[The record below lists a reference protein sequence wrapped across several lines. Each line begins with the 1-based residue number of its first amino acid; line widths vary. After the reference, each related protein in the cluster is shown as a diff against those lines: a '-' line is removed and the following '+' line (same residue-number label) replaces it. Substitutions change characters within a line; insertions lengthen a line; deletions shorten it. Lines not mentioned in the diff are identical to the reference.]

1 MARER
6 QDREDDEPEHFWRD
20 LAKDAI
26 IAGAIVALFLGGLY
40 VYSGVW
46 PPLVVVESSS
56 MSHSD
61 AESKLGVI
69 DTGDMVFQQTVSG
82 RAAVVTYIEGRV
94 TGYAT
99 YGDYGDVII
108 FRRATSATPI
118 IHRAI
123 MYIELHPD
131 GTANVPDLLQLP
143 FGEWSARNR
152 TASTRVP
159 ENLTSVT
166 IHHMGFEQNINM
178 TFSFGGFGLTQR
190 SGFVTMGDHNSW
202 SECQGTVSDCR
213 VGYDSIGTIPRLQD
227 IQGRARG
234 ELPWIGLIK
243 LTLQPTDTCC
253 PRGWGTTGADGA
265 PKNSWDSLLVTLVFL
280 AALPFLLEYASRGWT
295 RFVSPRLPEIRWP
308 WGRSRAA
315 KPGPEFLDDPAEDDG
330 MPPRGGLSGP

>member
-56 MSHSD
+56 MSHND

-94 TGYAT
+94 TRYAT

-108 FRRATSATPI
+108 FRRGTSATPI
-118 IHRAI
+118 IHPAI
-123 MYIELHPD
+123 MYIELQPD
-131 GTANVPDLLQLP
+131 RTANVPDLLSLP

-159 ENLTSVT
+159 ENLASVT

-178 TFSFGGFGLTQR
+178 TFSFGGVGLTER
-190 SGFVTMGDHNSW
+190 SGLVEM
-202 SECQGTVSDCR
+202 
-213 VGYDSIGTIPRLQD
+213 
-227 IQGRARG
+227 G
-234 ELPWIGLIK
+234 ELK
-243 LTLQPTDTCC
+243 LWGEC
-253 PRGWGTTGADGA
+253 PGAGVGF
-265 PKNSWDSLLVTLVFL
+265 PVGV
-280 AALPFLLEYASRGWT
+280 
-295 RFVSPRLPEIRWP
+295 EIRQT
-308 WGRSRAA
+308 
-315 KPGPEFLDDPAEDDG
+315 
-330 MPPRGGLSGP
+330 

>member
-1 MARER
+1 MARQR
-6 QDREDDEPEHFWRD
+6 KDREDDEPEHFWRD

-26 IAGAIVALFLGGLY
+26 IAGVIVAVFLGGLY
-40 VYSGVW
+40 VYAGVW

-61 AESKLGVI
+61 AASKLGVI
-69 DTGDMVFQQTVSG
+69 DTGDMVFQQSVSG
-82 RAAVVTYIEGRV
+82 RSAVVTYIEGRV

-123 MYIELHPD
+123 MYIELHPN
-131 GTANVPDLLQLP
+131 GTANVPDLASLP
-143 FGEWSARNR
+143 ATEWTGRNG
-152 TASTRVP
+152 TGSTQVP
-159 ENLTSVT
+159 ENLKSVT

-178 TFSFGGFGLTQR
+178 TFSFDVPSPTQR

-202 SECQGTVSDCR
+202 SECQGMLSDCR
-213 VGYDSIGTIPRLQD
+213 LGYDSINTIPRLQD
-227 IQGRARG
+227 IQGKARG

-253 PRGWGTTGADGA
+253 PRGWGSTGADGA

-308 WGRSRAA
+308 RERSRSI
-315 KPGPEFLDDPAEDDG
+315 KPGPEFLDDPTEDDG
-330 MPPRGGLSGP
+330 LPPKGGLSGP

>member
-1 MARER
+1 MARAR
-6 QDREDDEPEHFWRD
+6 QEREDDEPEHFWRD

-61 AESKLGVI
+61 AEAKLGVI

-143 FGEWSARNR
+143 FGEWSARNG
-152 TASTRVP
+152 TGSTQVP
-159 ENLTSVT
+159 ENLKSVT

-178 TFSFGGFGLTQR
+178 TFSFDVQSPTHR

-202 SECQGTVSDCR
+202 SECQGMLSDCR
-213 VGYDSIGTIPRLQD
+213 LVYDSINTILRLQD
-227 IQGRARG
+227 IQRQARG
-234 ELPWIGLIK
+234 ALAW
-243 LTLQPTDTCC
+243 TD
-253 PRGWGTTGADGA
+253 
-265 PKNSWDSLLVTLVFL
+265 LV
-280 AALPFLLEYASRGWT
+280 
-295 RFVSPRLPEIRWP
+295 
-308 WGRSRAA
+308 
-315 KPGPEFLDDPAEDDG
+315 
-330 MPPRGGLSGP
+330 